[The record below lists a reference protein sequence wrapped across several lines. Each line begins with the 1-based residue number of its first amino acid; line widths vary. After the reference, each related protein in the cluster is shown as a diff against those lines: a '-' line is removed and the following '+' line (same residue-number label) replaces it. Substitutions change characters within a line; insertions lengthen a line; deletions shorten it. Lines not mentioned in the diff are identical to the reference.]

1 MWDSNP
7 LSAYD
12 IALLVRGFFM
22 ENYGAYS
29 RIETVCRDGKKIGNL
44 VYHHD
49 SVYT

>member
-22 ENYGAYS
+22 ENS
-29 RIETVCRDGKKIGNL
+29 MKKGYKKRTQAFVVRTLWYIL
-44 VYHHD
+44 
-49 SVYT
+49 

>member
-22 ENYGAYS
+22 ENETHGAGPVPTLS
-29 RIETVCRDGKKIGNL
+29 E
-44 VYHHD
+44 H
-49 SVYT
+49 